1 MKAKYFGSRAAAL
14 LMFIF
19 LVLAKLKDR
28 LARGRAHDEA

>member
-1 MKAKYFGSRAAAL
+1 MKAKYFGSRMAGL

-28 LARGRAHDEA
+28 LTRGRAHEA